1 LLGGG
6 AAGNVLD
13 RAVIGPSAV
22 ARPHNARRTGMN
34 EHHNP
39 GRARGPGKGLW
50 HVAIIALC
58 LLSAAAI
65 LLPVST
71 GAEKSTATLA
81 LAVAA
86 DPPPWTQ
93 TAAQEPLAA
102 TVDWS
107 GIEAA
112 PEPSPMSV
120 AAYEN

>member
-1 LLGGG
+1 LLDGG
-6 AAGNVLD
+6 AARNALEQ
-13 RAVIGPSAV
+13 AAIGPSAV

-39 GRARGPGKGLW
+39 DRPRVPGKGLW
-50 HVAIIALC
+50 HVATIALC

-65 LLPVST
+65 LLPMST
-71 GAEKSTATLA
+71 GAEKSTSTLA
-81 LAVAA
+81 HTVAA

-102 TVDWS
+102 AVDWS
-107 GIEAA
+107 RIEAA